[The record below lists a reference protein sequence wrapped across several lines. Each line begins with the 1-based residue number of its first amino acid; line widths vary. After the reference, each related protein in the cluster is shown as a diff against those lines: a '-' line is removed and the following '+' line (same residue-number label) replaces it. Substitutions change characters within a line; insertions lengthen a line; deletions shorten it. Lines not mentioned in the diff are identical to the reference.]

1 MRYLREIRKKN
12 GLSSESMAD
21 LLGVKR
27 RAYQYYESGDRD
39 PSVESLEKL
48 EDLFGVSYRELLK
61 VV

>member
-1 MRYLREIRKKN
+1 MRYLRKLRKER
-12 GLSSESMAD
+12 GISSDSVAE

-27 RAYQYYESGDRD
+27 RAYEYYETGDRD
-39 PSVESLEKL
+39 PSIESIEKL